1 MTQKQLFEDKG
12 SPEGKGGQGGDRPK
26 GGEGS
31 GKCAMGNPNRMAMG
45 AGQMRGR
52 RRWQQVVRERGVLE
66 SRELVAKA
74 LGGLVW
80 ESVEA
85 VEMN

>member
-1 MTQKQLFEDKG
+1 
-12 SPEGKGGQGGDRPK
+12 
-26 GGEGS
+26 
-31 GKCAMGNPNRMAMG
+31 MAMG

-52 RRWQQVVRERGVLE
+52 RGWQEVVRERGVLE

-80 ESVEA
+80 ESIGAE
-85 VEMN
+85 EMN